1 MAAKIS
7 RRRFVLLSGAAA
19 GALAIGYVTLKD
31 EEDTRLVFQKTARGG
46 EVALNAWLKI
56 DADGRVTVAAPRAEM
71 GQGVYTALA
80 MLVAEELDADWSRVG
95 VEDAPVHSIYANR
108 VMLQSTLPF
117 EDGYHRGENTVGAKF
132 MAWLAETLAVQG
144 TGGSTTVR
152 DAWTPLR
159 RAGACAKMMLI
170 EAAAQR
176 WGVPAGECT
185 ASESVVHHAG
195 SNRQLGY
202 GELAAAASALAVP
215 ADPVMKNAND
225 YKLLGTAVP
234 RLDIAAKVTGR
245 AEFGIDVRHEGML
258 YAAVRNVPVFGG
270 TVERVDEASIKGM
283 PGMVGVVTLKD
294 GVAVVA
300 DSWWRAQKAVTALD
314 IDFGDGGNAG
324 LDNALVSQT
333 LAEAIRDGSLF
344 TYRDDGDV
352 EEAAEGA
359 GETINAVYQAPF
371 LAHAC
376 MEPMNCT
383 ARIEN
388 GKVEVWMPNQAPILM
403 QFLASNIADV
413 DMDDVTIHTTFLG
426 GGFGRRGEGDLLV
439 QAVTVAKAYPGKVV
453 KLLWSREEDIRH
465 DVYRPAARS
474 EFAATLDAQGR
485 PLSWHN
491 RIAGQV
497 PTKSVMKRL
506 FPIMAIDKAD
516 NTSSE
521 GSADMPYRIANLRV
535 EHSPIDLPVP
545 VGFWRS
551 VGHSYNAFFVE
562 SFMDELAHAA
572 RQDPYRYRREL
583 LDGHGDF
590 LAVLDR
596 LATEAEWN
604 TSAGPGRG
612 KGIALHESFG
622 SIVGQVAEI
631 TMLDATTVRLDRVV
645 CVVDCGRV
653 VNPDTVVAQMQS
665 GIVFGLTA
673 ALYGDITL
681 KGGAVRQANFPDYEM
696 LHLSQMPE
704 IEVHLAPS
712 GRTIGGIGEVA
723 TPPIAPALTNAI
735 FNATGKRLRELPI
748 TKAGYNISVGSRQ

>member
-1 MAAKIS
+1 MAKKIS

-19 GALAIGYVTLKD
+19 GALAIGYVALKD

-56 DADGRVTVAAPRAEM
+56 DADGRVTVAASRAEM

-108 VMLQSTLPF
+108 VALQTTLPF
-117 EDGYHRGENTVGAKF
+117 EDGYHRGENTVGAQF
-132 MAWLAETLAVQG
+132 MAWLAETINTQA
-144 TGGSTTVR
+144 TGGSTSVR

-159 RAGACAKMMLI
+159 RAGACARMMLI

-176 WGVPAGECT
+176 WGVATTECT
-185 ASESVVHHAG
+185 TADSVVHHTASG
-195 SNRQLGY
+195 RNLGY
-202 GELAAAASALAVP
+202 GDLAASASALAVP

-234 RLDIAAKVTGR
+234 RLDIAAKVTGQ
-245 AEFGIDVRHEGML
+245 AVFGIDVRHEGML

-270 TVERVDEASIKGM
+270 TVERVDQASVKAM
-283 PGMVGVVTLKD
+283 PGVVGVVTLKD
-294 GVAVVA
+294 AVAVVA
-300 DSWWRAQKAVTALD
+300 DSWWRAQQAVTALD
-314 IDFGDGGNAG
+314 VEFGDGANAA
-324 LDNALVSQT
+324 LDDALVWQT
-333 LAEAIRDGSLF
+333 LVEAIRDGSSF

-352 EEAAEGA
+352 EAVAAQA

-383 ARIEN
+383 ARIQN

-403 QFLASNIADV
+403 QFLASSVADV
-413 DMDDVTIHTTFLG
+413 DMDDVTVHTTYLG
-426 GGFGRRGEGDLLV
+426 GGFGRRSEGDLLV
-439 QAVTVAKAYPGKVV
+439 QAVTVAKAYPGKAV

-474 EFAATLDAQGR
+474 EFVATLDAQGR
-485 PLSWHN
+485 PFSWHN

-497 PTKSVMKRL
+497 PTKSVTARI
-506 FPIMAIDKAD
+506 FPFAAINKPD

-521 GSADMPYRIANLRV
+521 GSADMPYRVPNLRV
-535 EHSPIDLPVP
+535 EHTPVDLPVP

-562 SFMDELAHAA
+562 SFIDELAHAA
-572 RQDPYRYRREL
+572 QQDPYRYRRDL

-596 LATEAEWN
+596 LATEAKW
-604 TSAGPGRG
+604 SVAAGAGRG
-612 KGIALHESFG
+612 KGMALHESFG

-631 TMLDATTVRLDRVV
+631 TMLDATTVRLDRVI

-673 ALYGDITL
+673 ALYGDITVA
-681 KGGAVRQANFPDYEM
+681 GGAVQQSNFPDYEM
-696 LHLSQMPE
+696 LHLGQMPE

-748 TKAGYNISVGSRQ
+748 SKAGYRV